1 MARQNVLLVGAAGH
15 TEKSILDGLL
25 EYGKYEVEPLI
36 RPSSAQ
42 KPEVKKMAE
51 RGVIDVC
58 ISSLAKKAEVQ
69 RFVPCLWA
77 TVAPPR
83 GVMMLR
89 NLKELVS
96 NHIRNLYFPYT
107 VIEIGLW
114 HQVYFPRVSSGRFD
128 YAPIFPNVDIHG
140 DGNMPNVIDDLRDIG
155 NWTAHFIEDERM
167 LNKFVFVCSDLIT
180 ENKLWLLWRSSQ
192 GKKSQFEEVESR
204 LEEARK
210 NVEKD
215 PQNFYMGYLD
225 ARELYLDFKP
235 ISFRDFLKDLDDG
248 KTERPR
254 YNFGAAVNMKGWR
267 FFV

>member
-25 EYGKYEVEPLI
+25 EYGKY
-36 RPSSAQ
+36 
-42 KPEVKKMAE
+42 
-51 RGVIDVC
+51 
-58 ISSLAKKAEVQ
+58 
-69 RFVPCLWA
+69 
-77 TVAPPR
+77 
-83 GVMMLR
+83 
-89 NLKELVS
+89 KELVS

-155 NWTAHFIEDERM
+155 NWTARFIEDERT
-167 LNKFVFVCSDLIT
+167 LN
-180 ENKLWLLWRSSQ
+180 
-192 GKKSQFEEVESR
+192 KSQFEEVESR

-215 PQNFYMGYLD
+215 PQNFVCD
-225 ARELYLDFKP
+225 
-235 ISFRDFLKDLDDG
+235 
-248 KTERPR
+248 
-254 YNFGAAVNMKGWR
+254 
-267 FFV
+267 